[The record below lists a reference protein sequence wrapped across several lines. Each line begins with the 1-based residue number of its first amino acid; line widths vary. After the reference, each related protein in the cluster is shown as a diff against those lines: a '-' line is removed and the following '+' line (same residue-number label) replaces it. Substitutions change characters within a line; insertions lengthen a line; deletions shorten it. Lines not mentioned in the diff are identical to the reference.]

1 MDPIDIETLESPEL
15 RDPVLVEG
23 LPGVGHVGKLAAEHL
38 LEEFESTLVRRVYA
52 DEFPPQVDVDEDGV
66 ASLTC
71 ASFHAVD
78 LSSPTPTDVDEEEK
92 EEAEADEEAAESADD
107 ESNPEGG
114 AVADG
119 GEAVE
124 DAEGEEPDGDETDE
138 EDVGTVPVDRD
149 LLVLTGNH
157 QAQSNAGHYEITEAF
172 LDVAEEFG
180 VEEAYALGGV
190 PTGELIEEHN
200 VLGAVSDASLTDSLE
215 DAGVEFCADEPAGGI
230 VGVSGLL
237 LGLGGR
243 RDHDVACLMGETSGY
258 LVDPKSA
265 KAVLEVLEE
274 QLEFRV
280 DFAALEQRAEEME
293 EVVGKI
299 QQMQQESGGGMP
311 SEEELRYIG

>member
-1 MDPIDIETLESPEL
+1 MEPIDIETVADPDL
-15 RDPVLVEG
+15 REPVLVEG

-52 DEFPPQVDVDEDGV
+52 DEFPPQVDVDDDGV
-66 ASLTC
+66 ASLTH

-78 LSSPTPTDVDEEEK
+78 LSSPTPTDVD
-92 EEAEADEEAAESADD
+92 DEESEDEDAADADD
-107 ESNPEGG
+107 ENPEGD
-114 AVADG
+114 ALADG
-119 GEAVE
+119 GEV
-124 DAEGEEPDGDETDE
+124 DAEGEAETEDGDDAEDE
-138 EDVGTVPVDRD
+138 DPGTVPTDRD

-157 QAQSNAGHYEITEAF
+157 QAGSNQGHYQLTEAF
-172 LDVAEEFG
+172 LDVAEGFG

-200 VLGAVSDASLTDSLE
+200 VLGAVSDPELTESLA
-215 DAGVEFCADEPAGGI
+215 DAGVEFRGDEPAGGI

-243 RDHDVACLMGETSGY
+243 RDLDVACLMGETSGY

-265 KAVLEVLEE
+265 QAVLETLEQ

-280 DFAALEQRAEEME
+280 DFAALEKRAEEME
-293 EVVGKI
+293 EVVSKI
-299 QQMQQESGGGMP
+299 QQMQEGGGAGP
-311 SEEELRYIG
+311 SDEELRYIG

>member
-1 MDPIDIETLESPEL
+1 MEPIDIETLADPDL

-52 DEFPPQVDVDEDGV
+52 DEFPPQVDVDDDGV

-78 LSSPTPTDVDEEEK
+78 LTSPTPTQIEDEESEDAETEEGDAEDGDALPDGGDAEEG
-92 EEAEADEEAAESADD
+92 EEAESE
-107 ESNPEGG
+107 
-114 AVADG
+114 DG
-119 GEAVE
+119 
-124 DAEGEEPDGDETDE
+124 TE
-138 EDVGTVPVDRD
+138 EDEHGTVPVDRD

-157 QAQSNAGHYEITEAF
+157 QAGSNKGHYQLTEAF
-172 LDVAEEFG
+172 LDVAEGFG

-200 VLGAVSDASLTDSLE
+200 VLGAVSDADLIDSLAE
-215 DAGVEFCADEPAGGI
+215 AGVEFRGDEPAGGI

-243 RDHDVACLMGETSGY
+243 RGLDVACLMGETSGY

-265 KAVLEVLEE
+265 KAVLETLEQ
-274 QLEFRV
+274 QLGFQVE
-280 DFAALEQRAEEME
+280 FAALEKRAEEME

-299 QQMQQESGGGMP
+299 QQMQEGGGAAP
-311 SEEELRYIG
+311 GDEELRYIG

>member
-1 MDPIDIETLESPEL
+1 MDSIDIEELETPEL

-52 DEFPPQVDVDEDGV
+52 DEFPPQVEVDEDGV

-78 LSSPTPTDVDEEEK
+78 LSSPTPTEVDD
-92 EEAEADEEAAESADD
+92 EADPDPGSGD
-107 ESNPEGG
+107 ENPEGD
-114 AVADG
+114 ALADG
-119 GEAVE
+119 GES
-124 DAEGEEPDGDETDE
+124 DDEEAQENDETDHE
-138 EDVGTVPVDRD
+138 QEDEGTVPVDRD
-149 LLVLTGNH
+149 LLVLTGDH
-157 QAQSNAGHYEITEAF
+157 QAGTNAGHYRLTEAF

-200 VLGAVSDASLTDSLE
+200 VLGAVTEKSLTESLSA
-215 DAGVEFCADEPAGGI
+215 AGVEFRGDEPAGGI

-243 RDHDVACLMGETSGY
+243 RGHDVACLMGETSGY

-265 KAVLEVLEE
+265 KAVLEVLEA
-274 QLEFRV
+274 QLDFKV
-280 DFAALEQRAEEME
+280 DFAALEKRAEEME
-293 EVVGKI
+293 EVVSKI
-299 QQMQQESGGGMP
+299 QQMQESGGSGMP
-311 SEEELRYIG
+311 SDDELRYIG